1 MSKYSLDFDPGS
13 DDRLPEWLVCR
24 FLSGNEKGSI
34 SKVVFHST
42 SKEEA
47 ECMYEEYLISEQGEE
62 LALFTNQESEFNY
75 V

>member
-1 MSKYSLDFDPGS
+1 MSKYSLDFDPGD

-24 FLSGNEKGSI
+24 EEYTRNQVTV
-34 SKVVFHST
+34 SKVLFHSP

-47 ECMYEEYLISEQGEE
+47 ECVYEEYLISEQGVE
-62 LALFTNQESEFNY
+62 LALFTNQESEFDY